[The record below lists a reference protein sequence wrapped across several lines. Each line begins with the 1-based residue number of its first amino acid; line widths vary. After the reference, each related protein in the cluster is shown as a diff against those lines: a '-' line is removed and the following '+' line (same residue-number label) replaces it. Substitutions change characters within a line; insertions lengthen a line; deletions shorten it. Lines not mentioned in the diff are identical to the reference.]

1 MSEFDDMI
9 KRELEKEA
17 TGIDELLAADGG
29 LPDMVAA
36 SFKGSMRRW
45 VWFAW
50 VIMFALTG
58 LLIWTGYEF
67 FVAAT
72 VDQRVLWG
80 VCVLAVISML
90 GRLKM
95 WNLMEMN
102 RASTMREIKRL
113 ELAVAVLARQ
123 KGG

>member
-113 ELAVAVLARQ
+113 ELAVAALARQ